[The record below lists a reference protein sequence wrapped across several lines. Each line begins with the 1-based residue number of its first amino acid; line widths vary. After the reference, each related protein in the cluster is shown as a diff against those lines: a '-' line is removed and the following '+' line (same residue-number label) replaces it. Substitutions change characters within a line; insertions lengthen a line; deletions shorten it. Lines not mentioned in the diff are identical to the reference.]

1 MGEELG
7 PWTAVGGRR
16 RLAAVAG
23 GGLAL
28 QRPRLSPHPSR
39 RPRAFALPGIICE
52 FEGVNLRFS
61 GAIAVLRAVRP
72 LAALSIVPSMKL
84 VMTGLTSAI
93 FGVAVGCTDARSG
106 RGRACERPVCAQ
118 QNHTNSE
125 PVPQEKLPPFN
136 AL

>member
-1 MGEELG
+1 MYICRCSSLD
-7 PWTAVGGRR
+7 
-16 RLAAVAG
+16 
-23 GGLAL
+23 
-28 QRPRLSPHPSR
+28 RPRPGTHPSR

-72 LAALSIVPSMKL
+72 LVALSIVPSMKL

-106 RGRACERPVCAQ
+106 RARGRRRLGAHPRPRA
-118 QNHTNSE
+118 HGLE
-125 PVPQEKLPPFN
+125 PGQARRPRRLLEHYPLG
-136 AL
+136 